1 MKTVLTF
8 NSEGNKA
15 LFWNNV
21 VNFKDVVGVVG
32 KGSTVEVE
40 VVPADVD
47 KLPMRIRQI
56 RSFATDCGVGI
67 VE

>member
-8 NSEGNKA
+8 NSE
-15 LFWNNV
+15 
-21 VNFKDVVGVVG
+21 
-32 KGSTVEVE
+32 
-40 VVPADVD
+40 DVD